1 MSGSLRL
8 NILIMVGIIT
18 LASLLG
24 GVVLI
29 YNARDMGKNLR
40 LETKKHIQA
49 LIGKNAESIESSMLI
64 MEKNAED
71 LAVAGEA
78 FLAIFRETGQ
88 NITPQ
93 MKKFLLRNFERLPEA
108 VGGGLWYEPYLIL
121 KDKKYFGP
129 YVYRKGGRVN
139 FSWELNTPEYDYH
152 TQKWYLLALPEGWD
166 RLQMRPERI
175 YWTDPYVDEAA
186 TRTLMITVDA
196 LMVGERDEIAGLAT
210 VDFSLENLKKMVYR
224 MKVTPGSLP
233 FAVDLSSD
241 LLLSFP
247 ADPSKVMK
255 KMKNLAWG
263 DKTPDLK
270 GRAPGVVFLENVIL
284 KEQKYSLFATVTK
297 TGTGLGILAPDDELY
312 ANLNKL
318 DRFNLVTSS
327 IVISFQIFLY
337 LLISLFVVRRICS
350 PIARLTEVAQEIAAG
365 DIAGAS
371 GSLST
376 IEREIGVRK
385 DETGR
390 LLQAF
395 SEMNRS
401 LNALFGQVQQSGNQI
416 TSSSTQIAA
425 SSRQLETIM
434 SEQAA
439 STRQTSISSKQ
450 ISETAGNLVETMGGV
465 AHAASETAKLAESGR
480 KGLETM
486 ETSMQ
491 AVLGGT
497 DSVSEKLAG
506 ISGNALRISTIVT
519 TITKVADQT
528 NLLSLNAAIE
538 AEKAGEYGR
547 GFSVVANEIRRLAD
561 QASVA
566 VLDIEEIVDR
576 MESSVSE
583 GAEEMAAFT
592 GEVRSGVDKISRFGK
607 QLEGIMSKVQTLR
620 PGFETVNAAME
631 TQSENANQIS
641 ETMEQLTITTHDTLE
656 SLREFNLATD
666 YLKEAATSLRDEVS
680 RFKVTV

>member
-1 MSGSLRL
+1 MNVTLRL

-18 LASLLG
+18 LSSLLG
-24 GVVLI
+24 CVVLI
-29 YNARDMGKNLR
+29 YNARDMGKSLR
-40 LETKKHIQA
+40 LETEKHIQA

-71 LAVAGEA
+71 LAVAGET
-78 FLAIFRETGQ
+78 FLAICRDTGR

-93 MKKFLLRNFERLPEA
+93 MKEFLLRNFELLPEA
-108 VGGGLWYEPYLIL
+108 IGGGLWYEPYTIQ

-129 YVYRKGGRVN
+129 YVYRKDGRVN
-139 FSWELNTPEYDYH
+139 FTWDLNTPEYDYLS
-152 TQKWYLLALPEGWD
+152 QNWYVLALPENWD
-166 RLQMRPERI
+166 RLQKRPERI

-186 TRTLMITVDA
+186 TQALMITVDA
-196 LMVGERDEIAGLAT
+196 LMMGRENRTVGLAT
-210 VDFSLENLKKMVYR
+210 VDFSLENLKKMVYK

-241 LLLSFP
+241 LLISFP

-255 KMKNLAWG
+255 KMKNQEWG
-263 DKTPDLK
+263 GKVLDLK
-270 GRAPGVVFLENVIL
+270 DRVPGLIFIEKIVL
-284 KEQKYSLFATVTK
+284 KEKKYSLFATVTK

-312 ANLNKL
+312 ANINRL
-318 DRFNLVTSS
+318 DRFNVIISF
-327 IVISFQIFLY
+327 IVISFQVLLY
-337 LLISLFVVRRICS
+337 VLISLFMVRRISS
-350 PIARLTEVAQEIAAG
+350 PIAQLTEVAQKIAAG
-365 DIAGAS
+365 DIGGAS

-376 IEREIGVRK
+376 IERKIGVRK

-390 LLQAF
+390 LLHAF
-395 SEMNRS
+395 AEMSRS

-416 TSSSTQIAA
+416 TSSSAQIAA
-425 SSRQLETIM
+425 SSRQLETTM

-439 STRQTSISSKQ
+439 STRQASVSSKQ
-450 ISETAGNLVETMGGV
+450 ISETAGNLVETMSGV
-465 AHAASETAKLAESGR
+465 SHAASETAKLAESGQ

-497 DSVSEKLAG
+497 DSVSGKLAG
-506 ISGNALRISTIVT
+506 ISENASRISTIVT

-561 QASVA
+561 QTSVA
-566 VLDIEEIVDR
+566 VLDIEEIVNK
-576 MESSVSE
+576 MELSVTE
-583 GAEEMAAFT
+583 GAEEMEIFT
-592 GEVRSGVDKISRFGK
+592 REVRSGVDKISRFGK
-607 QLEGIMSKVQTLR
+607 QLEGIMDKVQTLR

-631 TQSENANQIS
+631 TQSENASQIS

-666 YLKEAATSLRDEVS
+666 YLKEAATGLQDEVS
-680 RFKVTV
+680 RFKVTT